1 MARNT
6 VLDQYL
12 ISYLFY
18 LVIRN
23 LFHPE
28 ITPEEAAQQLN
39 LDISCI
45 LAIRQTR
52 YLQGRS
58 VVVPKSS
65 TLDLAWQYIQNESD
79 HHCFTNML
87 RVSPTVF
94 QVLLDGCCGCFL
106 LDHLDDSNDR
116 EDGRLR
122 GTPTPANRRLT
133 RNRTD

>member
-1 MARNT
+1 MACNT

-18 LVIRN
+18 LIIRN

-45 LAIRQTR
+45 LAIRQTH

-65 TLDLAWQYIQNESD
+65 TLDLAWRYIQNESD
-79 HHCFTNML
+79 HHHFTNML
-87 RVSPTVF
+87 CISPTVF
-94 QVLLDGCCGCFL
+94 QVLLDL
-106 LDHLDDSNDR
+106 IQEHPMYILQSLK
-116 EDGRLR
+116 
-122 GTPTPANRRLT
+122 
-133 RNRTD
+133 